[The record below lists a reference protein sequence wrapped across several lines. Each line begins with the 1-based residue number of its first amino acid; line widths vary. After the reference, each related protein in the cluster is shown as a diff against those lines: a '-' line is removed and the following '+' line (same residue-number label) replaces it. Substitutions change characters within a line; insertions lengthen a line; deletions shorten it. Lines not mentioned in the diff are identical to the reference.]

1 MCSIPAAAAAVR
13 RATIVNV
20 SDLDLVNRSQI
31 QRAGARYTPGLDP
44 NAPNIEV
51 EELARALAFLG
62 THPSHRVHVRSL
74 QKAVDDRIRLLPKR
88 LERALRGRKF
98 TPAYVS
104 AVLGHLSDAGPETYA
119 AVAREL
125 RRSVGTAQRTLSR
138 VDNEFY
144 QEELAAETDES
155 RRRIRDEQGKLRR
168 VTAPIVDV
176 GEFVDSPPFSLL
188 TTSAMLLLGLWGTGK
203 THTLCDVTEDR
214 MRHGLPTLFYL
225 AHSLPSQR
233 DPLQGLCDATGLATA
248 PEDLLEGLQRLGE
261 AAGCRA
267 LLIID
272 GINEGDRESW
282 SRRLPTIVRA
292 VQRHSHV
299 GLVVSCRQPFERLI
313 LTDRTKSKFVTVE
326 HHGFTDAEAD
336 AQVAF
341 FTYYGIPAP
350 HAPLL
355 TPEFSRPLFL
365 KMFCESVK
373 NRAQSHKSAYVRDLA
388 SGQKGMT
395 LVLEDFAKEI
405 GKPIERDFGLR
416 RLTCWRL
423 LKGDALAPGGPLIG
437 LAPTMAL
444 AMREYV
450 SRDECLDLI
459 QRLTPLRCVD
469 KCEELLRRLLADGL
483 LAEGVTWSDG
493 EPVPVLQFP
502 YQRFGDHL
510 IARYLL
516 DRYLNT
522 KSKEAIRR
530 SFYVNRPLG
539 RLFDLSPGRMS
550 YRHPGLAS
558 AIMLEFP
565 ERVKRAPVP
574 SDERELVAY
583 LPRARRLPG
592 PMRDVF
598 LEGLYWRPAD
608 SFTRATDRV
617 IRYYLGLDHEWTRRE
632 VLEVLVSLATRV
644 GHPYAAER
652 LYRFIQSQDMPSRDL
667 FWSEFLRGAYRE
679 SAVLRL
685 IEWIEATEGA
695 RRDAA
700 VVDNCITL
708 LSLILTTTRRA
719 LRDRATR
726 ALYLLGLERPK
737 SLFDHTAMSLDFND
751 PYVPERMLA
760 ASYGVA
766 MSMWADPVGD
776 RVRLSLPAFAREL
789 TRRMFLPRGRNRT
802 AHVLMQDYAL
812 GTIEL
817 ARRVAP
823 RCVPRRQLSYLSRPL
838 SAIRSPF
845 PPPRSIDEAKAETA
859 KSAIRMDFENYTLG
873 ELVPG
878 RGNYDYQHE
887 DYRAVRQQVLW
898 RIGNLGY
905 SEERFRAADAMIVR
919 AGELRHELDPS
930 RVDRYGKKY
939 SWIAF
944 FEMYGVRLDAGLLDE
959 RRTERPSD
967 VDIDPSF
974 PLEPKT
980 WIPPLSGVLDSSPSD
995 PRGWLTCRAM
1005 PDYEALLHRRDVD
1018 GALGPWILLEGWLEE
1033 RAGTDKRRLFTFLWA
1048 RFVARPALASLAIT
1062 FLRRDYPG
1070 NREIPQPVEDFYT
1083 FAGEVPWSARFAA
1096 PLRTPNGDAERD
1108 IEIAFNR
1115 HGAETSRLSVPVEVP
1130 VCRWVWEPHHSAE
1143 NQVSGVYFL
1152 APALCESLGL
1162 VNHARD
1168 FALYDSDGKRA
1179 TVFTKAESD
1188 DLGVDCHFLF
1198 IRSDLLDRYLRET
1211 DQQLMWFV
1219 WGERDLKAEVHL
1231 SRSEE
1236 WSDIFQRFEN
1246 IHRQAYVWDR
1256 RHRRPLPLEDG

>member
-1 MCSIPAAAAAVR
+1 M
-13 RATIVNV
+13 NV
-20 SDLDLVNRSQI
+20 SDLDAVNRSQI
-31 QRAGARYTPGLDP
+31 RRAGARYTPGLDP

-62 THPSHRVHVRSL
+62 THPSHRAHVRSL
-74 QKAVDDRIRLLPKR
+74 KKAVDDGIRLLPKR
-88 LERALRGRKF
+88 LERAFRGRKF

-104 AVLGHLSDAGPETYA
+104 AALECLSDAGPENYA

-125 RRSVGTAQRTLSR
+125 RRSVGTVQRTLSR
-138 VDNEFY
+138 VDNDLY
-144 QEELAAETDES
+144 QQELAAETDES
-155 RRRIRDEQGKLRR
+155 RRRIRDERGELRS
-168 VTAPIVDV
+168 VTAPIIDV
-176 GEFVDSPPFSLL
+176 GEFVDSPTFSLL
-188 TTSAMLLLGLWGTGK
+188 TTNAMLLLGLWGTGK
-203 THTLCDVTEDR
+203 THTLCDVTEHR
-214 MRHGLPTLFYL
+214 MRQGLPTLFYL

-233 DPLQGLCDATGLATA
+233 DPLQGLCDATGLAAA
-248 PEDLLEGLQRLGE
+248 PEALLDGLQRLGE
-261 AAGCRA
+261 ATGCRA

-272 GINEGDRESW
+272 GINEGDRDSW
-282 SRRLPTIVRA
+282 SKRLPAIVRA

-299 GLVVSCRQPFERLI
+299 GLVVSCRQPFETLI
-313 LTDRTKSKFVTVE
+313 LTDRTTSKFVTVE
-326 HHGFTDAEAD
+326 HRGFTDVEVD

-365 KMFCESVK
+365 KMLCESVK

-405 GKPIERDFGLR
+405 GRPIEQDFGLS

-423 LKGDALAPGGPLIG
+423 LKGDALTPGGPLIG
-437 LAPTMAL
+437 LAPTMAET
-444 AMREYV
+444 MREFV
-450 SRDECLDLI
+450 SRDECLNLI
-459 QRLTPLRCVD
+459 QRLTSLRRAD
-469 KCEELLRRLLADGL
+469 QREELLRRLLADGL

-493 EPVPVLQFP
+493 EPVPVVQFP

-516 DRYLNT
+516 DRNLST
-522 KSKEAIRR
+522 HSEDAIRR

-539 RLFDLSPGRMS
+539 RLFDLSPSGRS

-565 ERVKRAPVP
+565 ERVKRAPVS

-583 LPRARRLPG
+583 LPRARRLAVPL
-592 PMRDVF
+592 RDVF

-608 SFTRATDRV
+608 SFTKATDNI
-617 IRYYLGLDHEWTRRE
+617 IRCYLGLDHEWTRRE

-652 LYRFIQSQDMPSRDL
+652 LYRFIESQEMPDRDL
-667 FWSEFLRGAYRE
+667 FWSDFLRGTHRD
-679 SAVLRL
+679 SAVFRL
-685 IEWIEATEGA
+685 IEWIDATEGGP
-695 RRDAA
+695 RDGA

-708 LSLILTTTRRA
+708 LSLILTTTRRV

-726 ALYLLGLERPK
+726 ALYLLGLERPG
-737 SLFDHTAMSLDFND
+737 SLFDHTVMSLDFND
-751 PYVPERMLA
+751 PYAPERMLA

-766 MSMWADPVGD
+766 MSMWADPDGD
-776 RVRLSLPAFAREL
+776 RVRSALPAFARAL
-789 TRRMFLPRGRNRT
+789 VRRMFLPRGRNRT

-812 GTIEL
+812 GIIEL

-823 RCVPRRQLSYLSRPL
+823 KCVPKRQLSHLSRPL
-838 SAIRSPF
+838 RAVRSPF
-845 PPPRSIDEAKAETA
+845 PPPRRIDEAKAEGA

-873 ELVPG
+873 RLVPG
-878 RGNYDYQHE
+878 RRNYDDQHE
-887 DYRAVRQQVLW
+887 GYRAVRKQVLW

-905 SEERFRAADAMIVR
+905 SEERFSATDVEIVR
-919 AGELRHELDPS
+919 AAERRPALDPS

-974 PLEPKT
+974 PPEPNT
-980 WIPPLSGVLDSSPSD
+980 WIPPLSGILDNSPSD
-995 PRGWLTCRAM
+995 PREWLTCGAT

-1018 GALGPWILLEGWLEE
+1018 GALGPWVLLEGWFEE
-1033 RAGTDKRRLFTFLWA
+1033 RASTDRRQLFTFLWS
-1048 RFVARPALASLAIT
+1048 RFVTRGALARLATT

-1070 NREIPQPVEDFYT
+1070 NDKIPPPIDDFYT
-1083 FAGEVPWSARFAA
+1083 FAGEVPWSAHYAA
-1096 PLRTPNGDAERD
+1096 PLRTRNGDAKRH
-1108 IEIAFNR
+1108 IGIAFYR
-1115 HGAETSRLSVPVEVP
+1115 YGADTSRMRIPVEIP
-1130 VCRWVWEPHHSAE
+1130 VCHWAWESYHSAV
-1143 NQVSGVYFL
+1143 NQIGGAYFL

-1168 FALYDSDGKRA
+1168 FDLYDGDGERA
-1179 TVFTKAESD
+1179 TVFTMAKSAN
-1188 DLGVDCHFLF
+1188 LGVDCHFLF

-1211 DQQLMWFV
+1211 AQRLMWFV
-1219 WGERDLKAEVHL
+1219 WGERDLEPEFL
-1231 SRSEE
+1231 ISRKEE
-1236 WSDIFQRFEN
+1236 WSDIFQRFKN

-1256 RHRRPLPLEDG
+1256 RRRRPLILEDD